1 MIEDINHMFM
11 KFQDLIWD
19 NYWFK
24 ILNDTTPR
32 FKSINGYLFPCI
44 YTLLRVM
51 KKKKKKK
58 FNQYTLNM
66 Y

>member
-11 KFQDLIWD
+11 KVQDLIWD

-51 KKKKKKK
+51 KKKKR
-58 FNQYTLNM
+58 NLINTH
-66 Y
+66 